1 MLNRA
6 DEDVEQ
12 EIYIRL
18 WQKFSTYHEQDK
30 FGAWVRVV
38 AENYCK
44 DYLRSKS
51 RKLLAATVSEE
62 DGGLDAVVDGEHVL
76 LVRTQH
82 GEVVGGGAADELAD
96 DGLRAVIEHGVAEII
111 RLVVQLLRLALAAV
125 EVAHQLAADVR
136 AVVAVGARVVDD
148 VVVGDDVHGV
158 VVDGVDD
165 ARADAA
171 REPLERAAEGPAAAL
186 RDAEL
191 GVHGDGGLQRLLD
204 DGAVV
209 AGVDAEVSFEEF

>member
-1 MLNRA
+1 MQNVNWFCKRLVRSVVKKMLNRA

-62 DGGLDAVVDGEHVL
+62 DGGLDA
-76 LVRTQH
+76 
-82 GEVVGGGAADELAD
+82 
-96 DGLRAVIEHGVAEII
+96 
-111 RLVVQLLRLALAAV
+111 
-125 EVAHQLAADVR
+125 LAADGNPEREWLRKCRRKLILKAVDELPAEMR
-136 AVVAVGARVVDD
+136 KAVVAVEF
-148 VVVGDDVHGV
+148 
-158 VVDGVDD
+158 DGLSYDE
-165 ARADAA
+165 AA
-171 REPLERAAEGPAAAL
+171 RKLGINPGTLKSRLFNAKRKLHEKLAYLEL
-186 RDAEL
+186 
-191 GVHGDGGLQRLLD
+191 
-204 DGAVV
+204 
-209 AGVDAEVSFEEF
+209 